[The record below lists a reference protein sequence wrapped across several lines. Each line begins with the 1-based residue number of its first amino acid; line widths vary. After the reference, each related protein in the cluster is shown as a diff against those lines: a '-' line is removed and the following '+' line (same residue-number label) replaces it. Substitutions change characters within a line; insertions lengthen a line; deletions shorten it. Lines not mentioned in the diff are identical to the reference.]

1 MALDVTKCIQ
11 GSLMRDLAVDPACQE
26 SYVALELLSK
36 KLVTGFSPASMF
48 FVCVLCVHSL
58 FASCIYVDSLSKF
71 YKVEV
76 LCCASGSIVHLK
88 SP

>member
-11 GSLMRDLAVDPACQE
+11 GSLMRDLAVDPAYRE

-36 KLVTGFSPASMF
+36 KLSTGFSPASMFF

-58 FASCIYVDSLSKF
+58 FASC
-71 YKVEV
+71 V
-76 LCCASGSIVHLK
+76 LLFEKIL
-88 SP
+88 